1 MSLYTDQLRSRIAVR
16 QTQRRSTAV
25 LQSMLIHA
33 VADELDVHA
42 EVGNHVFGLTSATSG
57 LFTLLD
63 DPEARPFLKHDLPDI
78 ELTICR
84 LNEFVRRMKDGGN
97 ES

>member
-25 LQSMLIHA
+25 LQSKLIHA
-33 VADELDVHA
+33 VADELEVHA

-57 LFTLLD
+57 LFALLD
-63 DPEARPFLKHDLPDI
+63 EPEARPFLKEDIDDI
-78 ELTICR
+78 ELTASR
-84 LNEFVRRMKDGGN
+84 LNELVRRLKEAD
-97 ES
+97 